1 MSSTVRAQFWL
12 MLPTARISPLR
23 TYQTVPL
30 TSRSRV
36 TRRPTASTVPEAAPD
51 VDGVADAVLVLEDQ
65 EDAADRKSLTR
76 LCAPKP
82 SATPRM
88 PALAISGAML

>member
-12 MLPTARISPLR
+12 ELPTRMISPLR
-23 TYQTVPL
+23 TYQTVPS

-36 TRRPTASTVPEAAPD
+36 TRSPTDSTVP
-51 VDGVADAVLVLEDQ
+51 DASPRSTTSPTPYWSSKIMKMPE
-65 EDAADRKSLTR
+65 RKSLTR

-82 SATPRM
+82 SATPTT
-88 PALAISGAML
+88 PALATSGPIG